1 MDGWR
6 RVGRGG
12 ETTKSMW
19 KVGTSVTRIDNKL
32 YLRPQQRQGWKSLE
46 NTDPMHD

>member
-1 MDGWR
+1 MAACG
-6 RVGRGG
+6 GGG
-12 ETTKSMW
+12 ETTKSMR
-19 KVGTSVTRIDNKL
+19 KVGTYVTRIDKKL